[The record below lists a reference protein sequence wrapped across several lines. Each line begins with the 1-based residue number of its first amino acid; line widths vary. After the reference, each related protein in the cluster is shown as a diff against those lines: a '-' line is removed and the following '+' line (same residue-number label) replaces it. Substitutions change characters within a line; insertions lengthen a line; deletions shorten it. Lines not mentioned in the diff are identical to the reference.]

1 MRNGSS
7 VGVVGLGRMGLALCR
22 NLNDK
27 GYRVVGYDRLE
38 LCRTR
43 LQHLGMASPASLQK
57 FCEVLVPP
65 RRIIL
70 EVPAGGA
77 VDAVISELLPQLG
90 AGDIL
95 ADAGNS
101 HYQDSVR
108 RAETLA
114 CHGVGFLDVGL
125 SGGTSG
131 ARSGACLTI
140 GGSGEYYEAMEPL
153 LQGMASAGGCM
164 HVGPSGW
171 GHLVKTVHNGI
182 EYGCMQAIAEGL
194 HTIKA
199 AADKGGVPL
208 DLASLCRA
216 WCHGSIIESRLL
228 RDTAEALGVVA
239 EKQPSGRVGGGETG
253 RWALQIAEEHDVA
266 APVLAAA
273 LKKREQSLT
282 APDFSTRVLAALR
295 YVFGGHELH

>member
-1 MRNGSS
+1 MRHGSS
-7 VGVVGLGRMGLALCR
+7 VGFVGLGRMGLALCR
-22 NLNDK
+22 NLIDK
-27 GYRVVGYDRLE
+27 GYRVVGYDHLE
-38 LCRTR
+38 PCRTK
-43 LQHLGMASPASLQK
+43 LQRLGMASPASLK
-57 FCEVLVPP
+57 IICEELVPP
-65 RRIIL
+65 RRIVL
-70 EVPAGGA
+70 VVPAGEA
-77 VDAVISELLPQLG
+77 VDAVISELLPHLG
-90 AGDIL
+90 EGDII

-101 HYQDSVR
+101 RYQDSVS
-108 RAETLA
+108 RAGTLA
-114 CHGVGFLDVGL
+114 GHGVGFLDVGL

-140 GGSGEYYEAMEPL
+140 GGSGESFKAMEPL
-153 LQGMASAGGCM
+153 LKDMAATGGCM

-199 AADKGGVPL
+199 AADKEDVPL
-208 DLASLCRA
+208 DLVRLCDA

-239 EKQPSGRVGGGETG
+239 EKHPSGRVGGGETG
-253 RWALQIAEEHDVA
+253 RWALQIAVGHDVA

-273 LKKREQSLT
+273 LEKREQSLA
-282 APDFSTRVLAALR
+282 APDFSSKVIAALR